1 MSSSVSES
9 LNVPFMETR
18 WDYDFKRSPF
28 SISVHPH
35 PSMLGRAYADYVT
48 KVNPGWSLQL
58 CTALHCCAAGG
69 VEESGDTVRVRGRT
83 GQATGIIHFT
93 SLFCTAHLRS

>member
-1 MSSSVSES
+1 MDVRMSSSVSES

-48 KVNPGWSLQL
+48 KVNPG
-58 CTALHCCAAGG
+58 
-69 VEESGDTVRVRGRT
+69 
-83 GQATGIIHFT
+83 
-93 SLFCTAHLRS
+93 

>member
-58 CTALHCCAAGG
+58 YAAVVLQVGWKSL
-69 VEESGDTVRVRGRT
+69 VILYESEEGLVKLQV
-83 GQATGIIHFT
+83 
-93 SLFCTAHLRS
+93 